1 MASASHGTA
10 VPAGTRPRRV
20 REPGRGRHQGD
31 QWSEPLRGDAAVRH
45 RGLPRDDAV
54 GADDDRR
61 DRCGGRLGLVR
72 APVARA
78 PRTAVRVGD
87 TRRGAAR
94 RAVAPL
100 PVRARPEPR
109 GGAPDR
115 RVHREGGRA
124 DPRREL
130 HDVGVA
136 GERPV
141 GDLAR
146 GVPPFLRTG
155 DPPGG
160 RERLAL
166 GPRGTPLRPPA
177 AYSGGGERGRGRI
190 AGGVMARR
198 ALLALMLAAGAV
210 VLPAVAATGP
220 DEGAHEDHPSTS
232 ELQARIDAAS
242 PGDVVHIESGM
253 YHGNLLVDV
262 PVVLHGMG
270 RPLIQGDGTGSVIT
284 VSAPGAVVDGLS
296 VRGSGPGPV
305 GGPAGVR
312 VEATATGAVIRDVVG
327 EGSYYGGDGIS
338 LWDAEDVLVRDNA
351 IRDARDG
358 VFLSFG
364 KNALIDRNRISGS
377 RYAVHSMF
385 AEELTL
391 SENLFE
397 ENLSGAVMMYGG
409 RVLLLRNAIH
419 DSHSPSTGF
428 GVLLKD
434 VEDVEVAENVLTG
447 NRVGVQVDGP
457 PAGAAGEI
465 RIHRNTVALNRF
477 GVSLY
482 PSGHATFFANSFV
495 ENTVQVVAQGT
506 GVAGKNEWSFEGVG
520 NFWSDYRGYD

>member
-1 MASASHGTA
+1 
-10 VPAGTRPRRV
+10 
-20 REPGRGRHQGD
+20 
-31 QWSEPLRGDAAVRH
+31 
-45 RGLPRDDAV
+45 
-54 GADDDRR
+54 
-61 DRCGGRLGLVR
+61 
-72 APVARA
+72 
-78 PRTAVRVGD
+78 
-87 TRRGAAR
+87 
-94 RAVAPL
+94 
-100 PVRARPEPR
+100 
-109 GGAPDR
+109 
-115 RVHREGGRA
+115 
-124 DPRREL
+124 
-130 HDVGVA
+130 
-136 GERPV
+136 
-141 GDLAR
+141 
-146 GVPPFLRTG
+146 
-155 DPPGG
+155 
-160 RERLAL
+160 
-166 GPRGTPLRPPA
+166 
-177 AYSGGGERGRGRI
+177 
-190 AGGVMARR
+190 MARR

-210 VLPAVAATGP
+210 VLPAVAATGQ

-312 VEATATGAVIRDVVG
+312 VEATATGAVIRDVVV
-327 EGSYYGGDGIS
+327 EGSYYGIAVFGARGVQIVGNTIHGRAAAAIGDEGHAIDPEAGEPTPGHEQHDGEPGIFSRGDGIS
-338 LWDAEDVLVRDNA
+338 LWDAEDVLVRDND
-351 IRDARDG
+351 IQDARDG

-520 NFWSDYRGYD
+520 NFWSDYRGYDLAGEGVGDVAYLAGGSVEGLLRRAPVLEALASGPAFGLLRAVGDRWVEHEPIVEDPLPLMRPASPSAGGAGSNVVASAALGAIGLGVVAIAGVAVIGIRGPLRKGRVHRGT